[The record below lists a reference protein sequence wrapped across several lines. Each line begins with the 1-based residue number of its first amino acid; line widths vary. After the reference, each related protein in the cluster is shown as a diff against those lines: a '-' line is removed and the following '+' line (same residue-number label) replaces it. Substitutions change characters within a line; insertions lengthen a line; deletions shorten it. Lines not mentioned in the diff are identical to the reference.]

1 MQLFILKGKPML
13 NKKIVILLLVSFFFT
28 ACSSSMKVTKKNIDD
43 DMISAMNMIS
53 SNKINYLRLGEKQI
67 GKTGF
72 YYIINSEGRVVFHP
86 QLILIGKSFKGLWF
100 IDPVLNGNSG
110 CVNYS
115 VSGNR
120 NYLFYRKINND
131 DILCFSIMEEEIT
144 EYIQGCEE
152 IKR

>member
-1 MQLFILKGKPML
+1 ML
-13 NKKIVILLLVSFFFT
+13 NKKIVIFLILSVIFA
-28 ACSSSMKVTKKNIDD
+28 ACSSSQKITRKTIDD
-43 DMISAMNMIS
+43 DILNAMNMINN
-53 SNKINYLRLGEKQI
+53 NKINYLRLGEKQI

-100 IDPVLNGNSG
+100 IEPVLKVNDG
-110 CVNYS
+110 CINYS

-120 NYLFYRKINND
+120 NYLFYKKINND
-131 DILCFSIMEEEIT
+131 EILCFSIMQEEIAG
-144 EYIQGCEE
+144 YIQGCDE